1 MYCSF
6 CGKNACDVEL
16 LIKGRPN
23 VAICNECVELCNI
36 VIAEYREHTQYRAIR
51 AILFDELWGTD
62 I

>member
-16 LIKGRPN
+16 LIKGRPD
-23 VAICNECVELCNI
+23 VAICNECVELCTT
-36 VIAEYREHTQYRAIR
+36 VLAEYREEKYRENIR
-51 AILFDELWGTD
+51 QAFIEEYGTD

>member
-6 CGKNACDVEL
+6 CGKENIDVDV
-16 LIKGRPN
+16 LICGPN
-23 VAICNECVELCNI
+23 VYICNECVELCNI

-62 I
+62 A